1 MVVCYAWAKPAHP
14 GRADGP
20 HVLGGAVAR
29 QPRAHQWLACHG
41 VEVEGTRGGGRGA
54 SGKVRKGA
62 ADRGGRAS
70 MGRRGGTDVAAFQWL
85 REVRRRLVK
94 LHATLRFC
102 EREEEV
108 RPSPNG
114 ENGEESARR
123 QLSPRRGDGVG
134 GAAESSVRGDT
145 PRVEAVGK
153 ATGRS
158 FARGALRSEDG
169 GGGEQSRGTAASMEP
184 FMVARWRGRGK
195 GAGGPVWKGVGR

>member
-1 MVVCYAWAKPAHP
+1 
-14 GRADGP
+14 
-20 HVLGGAVAR
+20 
-29 QPRAHQWLACHG
+29 
-41 VEVEGTRGGGRGA
+41 
-54 SGKVRKGA
+54 
-62 ADRGGRAS
+62 

-94 LHATLRFC
+94 LHATMRFC

-108 RPSPNG
+108 RSNPNG

-145 PRVEAVGK
+145 PRVGAVKK

-158 FARGALRSEDG
+158 FSRGALRSEN
-169 GGGEQSRGTAASMEP
+169 GGEENRAEARRRRWSLLWWPDGAAE
-184 FMVARWRGRGK
+184 GK
-195 GAGGPVWKGVGR
+195 GQGGLVWKGGGR